1 MHDLVW
7 DKRMI
12 AEFIEQACLTDDEV
26 VVLKDLAYDKSIV
39 ETAMKYHMSETRVS
53 DIRKRL
59 RDKYDRVQ
67 PYSDVLPPRIRKK

>member
-12 AEFIEQACLTDDEV
+12 AEFIDKACLTDDEV
-26 VVLKDLAYDKSIV
+26 IVLKDLAYDKSIV
-39 ETAMKYHMSETRVS
+39 ETAMTHHMSEAKVS